1 MTVGA
6 KRLALVLGCLGAL
19 AHLVFMV
26 VYTQFLSEMDHTL
39 SVWTKVV
46 LVTAAC
52 FLIPFGLVCGI
63 AWVISGF
70 RAHSKNQA
78 PAAPSHTVKPAGPP
92 DGSDPQ

>member
-6 KRLALVLGCLGAL
+6 KRLALVFGCLGAL

-26 VYTQFLSEMDHTL
+26 IYTEFLREMDHTL

-52 FLIPFGLVCGI
+52 FLIPFGLVYGI

-70 RAHSKNQA
+70 RTQSRNQDPGA
-78 PAAPSHTVKPAGPP
+78 NDQTGKPA
-92 DGSDPQ
+92 SPQ